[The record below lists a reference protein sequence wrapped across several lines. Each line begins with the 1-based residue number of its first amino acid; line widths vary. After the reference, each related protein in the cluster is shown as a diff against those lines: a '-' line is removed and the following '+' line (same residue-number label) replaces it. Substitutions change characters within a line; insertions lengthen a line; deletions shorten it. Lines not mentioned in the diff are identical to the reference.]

1 MKWAAFLLIPIAL
14 SAAASLDIFGHQWSV
29 YNPSDWKVTQEN
41 GAPLLRLITPRE
53 PLPGPRRPF
62 QFAIAQL
69 PDYGSVTVEADMRPL
84 QRSLMI
90 VFSYRDSAHFDYAHL
105 SIDTGIKQPHHNG
118 IFHVY
123 GGERVRISLPDGPP
137 AFAHSGAWYHVKL
150 AHDAQSGEVS
160 VNVDGHS
167 IPALHAADL
176 SLPSGK
182 VGLGSFDETAEFKN
196 VSISGAPAAR

>member
-1 MKWAAFLLIPIAL
+1 MKWAAFLLIPMAL
-14 SAAASLDIFGHQWSV
+14 SAAASLDIFGHKWSV
-29 YNPSDWKVTQEN
+29 YNPSDWSITQEN
-41 GAPLLRLITPRE
+41 GTPVLHLVTPRE

-62 QFAIAQL
+62 QFAIAQTA
-69 PDYGSVTVEADMRPL
+69 DFESVTVEADARPL

-105 SIDTGIKQPHHNG
+105 SIDTGVKQPHHNG

-123 GGERVRISLPDGPP
+123 GGERVRISLPDGPA
-137 AFAHSGAWYHVKL
+137 AFPHSGAWYHIKL
-150 AHDAQSGEVS
+150 VHDAGSGEVS
-160 VNVDGHS
+160 VTVDRRS
-167 IPALHAADL
+167 IPALHAVDL

-196 VSISGAPAAR
+196 VSISGSSAR